1 MQGIVDSNILVLDE
15 IVDASLDQDGI
26 SALTDSLKLM
36 QDLNVFIVTHQPD
49 KMIDSVRSV
58 LKFEKIDGFS
68 RIATSS

>member
-36 QDLNVFIVTHQPD
+36 QDLNVFIVTHQPE

-58 LKFEKIDGFS
+58 LQFEKVDGFS
-68 RIATSS
+68 RIATSK

>member
-36 QDLNVFIVTHQPD
+36 QDLNVFIVTHQPE
-49 KMIDSVRSV
+49 KMIDNVRSV
-58 LKFEKIDGFS
+58 LQFEKVDGFS
-68 RIATSS
+68 RIATSK